1 MEKNK
6 VDISS
11 IIDKLGPIIAVL
23 VLSVILTIV
32 NRKFLTIPNWMNLLR
47 QTSINAIVSLGMFVV
62 MLTAGIDLSLGAIC
76 AFTSCLMGVA
86 MQHGAPVP
94 LLFVIIIGGGLLAG
108 VLNGVLFTKLDLP
121 HPFISTLGSMM
132 VFNGLALII
141 TGAKPI
147 SGFPKAI
154 TWIGSA
160 SIGKFPVCFIVVV
173 IVYIIMGYFLS
184 NTVTGKNIYSV
195 GGNAEAARLAGVNVK
210 WIQCLTYILAGLLCG
225 LAALILTGRVGTALP
240 TAGSDYAMDGV
251 ASCVIGG
258 TSFNG
263 GKGSVSGTLIGAL
276 LIQILR
282 NGLNLL
288 GQSSD
293 VQSVVIG
300 AVIIGAV
307 YMDVVRTKRNAKAR
321 RMAQARAHAESVA
334 KAAE

>member
-1 MEKNK
+1 MKKK

-11 IIDKLGPIIAVL
+11 IIDKLGPIIAVIL
-23 VLSVILTIV
+23 LSIILTIITD
-32 NRKFLTIPNWMNLLR
+32 KFMTLPNWMNLLR

-86 MQHGAPVP
+86 MQHGVPVP
-94 LLFVIIIGGGLLAG
+94 LLFVIIIGGGCLGG

-132 VFNGLALII
+132 IFNGLALII

-147 SGFPKAI
+147 SGFPKSI

-160 SIGKFPVCFIVVV
+160 SIGKFPVCFIAVLIVYV
-173 IVYIIMGYFLS
+173 IVGYFLA
-184 NTVTGKNIYSV
+184 NTVTGKNIYAV
-195 GGNAEAARLAGVNVK
+195 GGNDEAARLAGVNVK
-210 WIQCLTYILAGLLCG
+210 KIQCLTYIIAGALCG

-258 TSFNG
+258 TSFSG

-307 YMDVVRTKRNAKAR
+307 YMDVVRNKRSAKAR
-321 RMAQARAHAESVA
+321 RMAQAKAHAESVA
-334 KAAE
+334 KNAQ